1 MKVAII
7 VFALVL
13 VFATT
18 LQANIGF
25 KVVFPIGGVP
35 STKTRQVVDETST
48 GNAILTKSSSLL
60 SAVIPGYYQLRQGRK
75 LKGLGLLLV
84 TGASISLGVAYRLSS
99 DGWFA

>member
-35 STKTRQVVDETST
+35 SAKTRQVVDETST
-48 GNAILTKSSSLL
+48 GNAKLTRSSSLL

-75 LKGLGLLLV
+75 LKGLCLLLV